1 MLFRSEIA
9 VAPLDASPACAWVRQ
24 RRYERFV
31 LGKSLSGTLSSSWGK
46 CGLTVREL
54 SLGGGMG
61 TKEDNMR
68 IGSEANLD
76 LTVGIRRIRAQ
87 VLLRRTRVNE
97 LGFEIVNIDL
107 ESRYRLRRLLVDAIR
122 AQSKSS
128 EWNGRRKTNP

>member
-1 MLFRSEIA
+1 
-9 VAPLDASPACAWVRQ
+9 
-24 RRYERFV
+24 
-31 LGKSLSGTLSSSWGK
+31 
-46 CGLTVREL
+46 
-54 SLGGGMG
+54 MG